1 MTVGASKTSYRG
13 FPLPIRLDFLGMTG
27 CYLHTSFD
35 ASFGFPV
42 SNGTGAFSINV
53 PNSPA
58 LLASKAY
65 LQSVAGTKTTNG
77 IEILVGNR

>member
-1 MTVGASKTSYRG
+1 MALR
-13 FPLPIRLDFLGMTG
+13 PCDFLGMTG

-42 SNGTGAFSINV
+42 STGAGAFSINV

-65 LQSVAGTKTTNG
+65 LQSAAGLKTTNG
-77 IEILVGNR
+77 VEIVVGDR